1 MYQRLTILLLFM
13 SFATHVLAQSPL
25 DRQITIS
32 FDGNSIPQC
41 LNDLSSWGDI
51 SFSYNPD
58 LIPKR
63 SVSATYTNT
72 PVSYIL
78 QDMLGSSFQYK
89 VRGSYI
95 ILQYQKPDENQED
108 IEFSGEIVDAKTGQ
122 KLTGTSIYDVS
133 SLTATLSDNSGAYFL
148 KTFGDP
154 SQLALAVSKENYRD
168 TIIQITNKK
177 APLKIE
183 LTPLGKVPQ
192 ALKASPVDSVKLVRF
207 LVPDKGRQHMKNI
220 SLQEKRP
227 FQISFLPV
235 LGTNGLLAGNITND
249 FSLNV
254 IAGYNGGV
262 DGFELGGMVNI
273 IRRDM
278 NGVQIG
284 GFANIVG
291 GKTNGMQL
299 AGFSNVNLE
308 EVNGLQFA
316 GFSNT
321 SKEAN
326 AQVAGFLNTGRDHDL
341 QLSGFGNI
349 ASGESRGAQISGA
362 FNTNTKH
369 VDGLQLSGIFNTARD
384 SKIQISGI
392 FNLTRNTS
400 FQTGGIFNFAN
411 GEVKGVQ
418 VAGIFNYAR
427 EVRGVQIGLI
437 NIANKTENGFAL
449 GLLNFIKDG
458 FHRVEADHNDL
469 TDINISYKSGI
480 SKFYTSVS
488 AGIAPSKNIWSY
500 GLGLGTEVP
509 IKEKFYTDVEISLH
523 NLQSTGSHIAGISN
537 DYRLNWSVGYL
548 LLPELSL
555 NAGPVLHFY
564 HFNPENPEDASFSDR
579 FGKTSLFERS
589 RGNGLH
595 KIWVGYRVAFT
606 FL

>member
-13 SFATHVLAQSPL
+13 SFAILALAQSPL
-25 DRQITIS
+25 DRQISIT
-32 FDGNSIPQC
+32 FDGNSVPQC
-41 LNDLSSWGDI
+41 LNELSTRGDI
-51 SFSYNPD
+51 RFSYNPD
-58 LIPKR
+58 LIPNR
-63 SVSATYTNT
+63 SISANYVDT
-72 PVSYIL
+72 PVNHIL
-78 QDMLGSSFQYK
+78 HDLLGSSFQYK

-95 ILQYQKPDENQED
+95 ILQYQKPNETHED
-108 IEFSGEIVDAKTGQ
+108 IEFNGEIVDARTGQ
-122 KLTGTSIYDVS
+122 KLSGTSVYDVS

-154 SQLALAVSKENYRD
+154 SQLTLAVSRVNYRD

-177 APLKIE
+177 APPKIE
-183 LTPLGKVPQ
+183 LTPMGKVPQ
-192 ALKASPVDSVKLVRF
+192 MLKTSPVDSVKLVRF
-207 LVPDKGRQHMKNI
+207 LVSDKGQQHMKNI

-227 FQISFLPV
+227 FQASFLPV

-273 IRRDM
+273 IRRDI

-362 FNTNTKH
+362 FNTNTKQ
-369 VDGLQLSGIFNTARD
+369 VDGLQLSGIFNTAD
-384 SKIQISGI
+384 ESKVQVSGI
-392 FNLTRNTS
+392 FNWTRNS
-400 FQTGGIFNFAN
+400 AFQAGGIANFAS
-411 GEVKGVQ
+411 GKVKGIQ
-418 VAGIFNYAR
+418 AAGILNYAR
-427 EVRGVQIGLI
+427 EVNGVQIGVI
-437 NIANKTENGFAL
+437 NIANKIENGFAL
-449 GLLNFIKDG
+449 GLLNFIKEG
-458 FHRVEADHNDL
+458 FHRLEVDHNDL
-469 TDINISYKSGI
+469 TDINITYKSGI
-480 SKFYTSVS
+480 SKFYTTVS
-488 AGIAPSKNIWSY
+488 AGIVPSKNIWSY
-500 GLGLGTEVP
+500 GLGLGTEIP

-523 NLQSTGSHIAGISN
+523 NLQSTKRHIAGLSN
-537 DYRLNWSVGYL
+537 DYRLNWSMGYL
-548 LLPELSL
+548 LLPKVSL

-564 HFNPENPEDASFSDR
+564 HFNPENPEDASFSEG

-595 KIWVGYRVAFT
+595 KVWVGYRVAIT